1 MTSNNLVRQ
10 EKMGTFQMKAVITSE
25 EFITEGGCNA
35 CQPFTMATFD
45 LTFEDGRSVSVEELD
60 VPSLVMA
67 LAQKDGWQLTL
78 DTDGM
83 DDVLVYSKDGQSVRE
98 TTTPRRATYQKG
110 ADKLALMKNTCELT
124 ELFGQVNEVLTGLF
138 GLEPVDFEVRPLE
151 K

>member
-1 MTSNNLVRQ
+1 
-10 EKMGTFQMKAVITSE
+10 MKAVITSE

-67 LAQKDGWQLTL
+67 LAQKNGWQLTF

-83 DDVLVYSKDGQSVRE
+83 DDVLIYAKEGVSVRE
-98 TTTPRRATYQKG
+98 TTTSRRATYQKG
-110 ADKLALMKNTCELT
+110 DEKIALMKNTCELT
-124 ELFGQVNEVLTGLF
+124 ELFSQVNEVLTGLF
-138 GLEPVDFEVRPLE
+138 GLASVDFEVRPLE

>member
-1 MTSNNLVRQ
+1 
-10 EKMGTFQMKAVITSE
+10 MKAVITSE

-67 LAQKDGWQLTL
+67 LAQKNGWQLTF

-83 DDVLVYSKDGQSVRE
+83 DDVLIYAKEGVSVRE

-110 ADKLALMKNTCELT
+110 DEKIALRKNTCELT
-124 ELFGQVNEVLTGLF
+124 ELFSQVNEVLTGLF
-138 GLEPVDFEVRPLE
+138 GLASVDFEVRPLE